1 MSYHDFIIAGSGAS
15 GLGLAYQMSMSAL
28 RDQSMLIVDRDLKD
42 RNDRTWC
49 FWSDGPTRYDHL
61 VYRYWEQLE
70 VVSDHFHQVYDL
82 KPYQYKM
89 IRGIDYYRELRK
101 SMASLP
107 QIEFLQGRVTDLT
120 DTKDKQH
127 AQVII
132 DDVPYGA
139 RWAFNSIFKP
149 SEPYNGPRGYH
160 YLKQHCKSWEIET
173 PIDCFHPQTVTLF
186 DFRTLQ
192 KGMLRYFT
200 ILPFTQ
206 RRAFVGHTIC
216 STEVMKPHEYDRAI
230 SEYLDTILKIEKY
243 RILSIE
249 TGVIPMTDRPFP
261 RKLGERIMAIGAK
274 GGMVQPSTGYAFRR
288 IQKDGAAIVKSLTN
302 YGSPFQIPETP
313 ARYRLFN
320 TLMLQMMYRQ
330 GDRMRDLFIQLFKN
344 NSIQQIFRFLDEE
357 ATASEHMRLLTSLPA
372 LPFLN
377 ALFRVKLLRKV

>member
-28 RDQSMLIVDRDLKD
+28 RDQSILIVDRDPKD

-89 IRGIDYYRELRK
+89 IRGIDYYRELRE

-139 RWAFNSIFKP
+139 RWAFDSIFKP

-160 YLKQHCKSWEIET
+160 YLKQHFKGWEIET

-192 KGMLRYFT
+192 KGSCVILRSCL
-200 ILPFTQ
+200 LPSAA
-206 RRAFVGHTIC
+206 R
-216 STEVMKPHEYDRAI
+216 S
-230 SEYLDTILKIEKY
+230 LD
-243 RILSIE
+243 
-249 TGVIPMTDRPFP
+249 
-261 RKLGERIMAIGAK
+261 
-274 GGMVQPSTGYAFRR
+274 
-288 IQKDGAAIVKSLTN
+288 IQSAPPK
-302 YGSPFQIPETP
+302 
-313 ARYRLFN
+313 
-320 TLMLQMMYRQ
+320 
-330 GDRMRDLFIQLFKN
+330 
-344 NSIQQIFRFLDEE
+344 
-357 ATASEHMRLLTSLPA
+357 
-372 LPFLN
+372 
-377 ALFRVKLLRKV
+377 